1 MIAALSISFFLA
13 VMALV
18 VGTGYW
24 IAMRAPAPL
33 AVMPE
38 GSTAD
43 MQSSAALPDDAPQ
56 WLEAL
61 YRLGAAF
68 APKKEGGSQ
77 ARARLVAAGFRED
90 WIPVVLHGAQLALT
104 VGLPALTVL
113 AMLYLGQDLFTIFVW
128 ILLMGYVGTRLPDWF
143 VERRA
148 KKRAEKVKLGLPD
161 VLDLLV
167 ISIESGLSLDSAI
180 LSTAE
185 DLELVHPVLTDEL
198 NFFQYEVR
206 AGAGRAEALRN
217 LGKRVGDPDMRKL
230 TSLLIQADRFGTS
243 VSKVLR
249 TQARYM
255 RLRRRQGAEEKAHKV
270 GVKLVFPIFFLIMP
284 SMFLV
289 TAGPALLQLFSGI
302 GRLSGTAP

>member
-13 VMALV
+13 VMALF
-18 VGTGYW
+18 VGAGYW

-38 GSTAD
+38 GSTAGVESGA
-43 MQSSAALPDDAPQ
+43 MLPDDAPE
-56 WLEAL
+56 WIEAL
-61 YRLGAAF
+61 YRLGAAL
-68 APKKEGGSQ
+68 APRQKGGPL

-90 WIPVVLHGAQLALT
+90 WVPVVLRGAQLALT

-113 AMLYLGQDLFTIFVW
+113 VMLYLGQDLFAIFMW
-128 ILLMGYVGTRLPDWF
+128 ILLTGYIGMRLPDWF
-143 VERRA
+143 VERRT
-148 KKRAEKVKLGLPD
+148 KSRAEKVKLGLPD

-198 NFFQYEVR
+198 KFFQYEVR
-206 AGAGRAEALRN
+206 AGTGRAAALRN
-217 LGKRVGDPDMRKL
+217 LGKRTGDPDMRKL

-255 RLRRRQGAEEKAHKV
+255 RLRRRQSAEEKAHKV

-302 GRLSGTAP
+302 NAFTGAAP

>member
-1 MIAALSISFFLA
+1 MIAALTISFFLA
-13 VMALV
+13 VMAFI
-18 VGTGYW
+18 VGAGCW
-24 IAMRAPAPL
+24 IAMRQPAPL
-33 AVMPE
+33 AATPQ
-38 GSTAD
+38 GSGAD
-43 MQSSAALPDDAPQ
+43 LESTAALPDDAPA
-56 WLEAL
+56 WIGAL

-68 APKKEGGSQ
+68 APKDKAGPRT
-77 ARARLVAAGFRED
+77 RAGLVAAGFRED
-90 WIPVVLHGAQLALT
+90 WIPVVLHGAQLVLA
-104 VGLPALTVL
+104 VGLPAIVVL
-113 AMLYLGQDLFTIFVW
+113 VMLCLGQDLFAIFVW
-128 ILLMGYVGTRLPDWF
+128 ILLMGYIGVRLPDWF
-143 VERRA
+143 VERRT
-148 KKRAEKVKLGLPD
+148 KKRAEMIKLGLPD

-167 ISIESGLSLDSAI
+167 ISIESGLSLDSAV

-185 DLELVHPVLTDEL
+185 DLQLVHPVLSDEL

-206 AGAGRAEALRN
+206 AGTSRAEALRN
-217 LGKRVGDPDMRKL
+217 LGKRTGDSDMRKL

-302 GRLSGTAP
+302 GQMSGATP